1 MYCYIGIDLDLS
13 KPKGMPLSLKLHS
26 ASASCSFTTKYIS
39 VTAAGCRPVIPVLTF
54 VLTGDVHRSGYASG
68 HYGDSVR
75 DGYRILFYLG
85 WAHTN
90 LTKRWQALFSR
101 YS

>member
-1 MYCYIGIDLDLS
+1 MTILCSLIIYYIC
-13 KPKGMPLSLKLHS
+13 H
-26 ASASCSFTTKYIS
+26 
-39 VTAAGCRPVIPVLTF
+39 GCGLVIPILTF
-54 VLTGDVHRSGYASG
+54 VLTGGVHRSVYASG

-85 WAHTN
+85 QACTN
-90 LTKRWQALFSR
+90 LTERWQALFSW